1 MYSLAYTNE
10 ILGNTSTA
18 QRLRNVQRYSTP
30 SKTWNKPLTIPLAE
44 DRAELTVT

>member
-10 ILGNTSTA
+10 IQGNTSTA
-18 QRLRNVQRYSTP
+18 QRLRNVQRYSTA

>member
-10 ILGNTSTA
+10 KQGNTSTA
-18 QRLRNVQRYSTP
+18 QRLRNVQCYSTP
-30 SKTWNKPLTIPLAE
+30 SKTWNKPLMIPLAE